1 MAKIAAVMADLAGL
15 AWMLQEGRGKAGGI
29 EAVPADRVKW
39 ESIEGMPAGVKASK
53 AAGEGQEPQVLLVH
67 FAPGTEL
74 ALHHHSPDHVV
85 TVIRGSLIVGTEGRP
100 DPVRGMRVGAGGY
113 FKIRGGAR
121 HWTIAPEEAILVVSA
136 EGPFDTKWEEEAPP
150 RD

>member
-1 MAKIAAVMADLAGL
+1 MTKVAAVMAAVAGL
-15 AWMLQEGRGKAGGI
+15 VWLLQEGGAKAGGI

-39 ESIEGMPAGVKASK
+39 ESIEGMPAGVKVSK
-53 AAGEGQEPQVLLVH
+53 VAGEGREPQVLLVN

-100 DPVRGMRVGAGGY
+100 DPARGVRVGAGGY
-113 FKIRGGAR
+113 FRIRGGAP

-136 EGPFDTKWEEEAPP
+136 QGPFDTKWEEEAPP